1 MKNIEWE
8 GQVKISDYIYELEQ
22 LNALIG
28 FIQTAFAESSSVV
41 SSKDVADALYH
52 IYMSQSRILERM
64 EKVMEG
70 EK

>member
-8 GQVKISDYIYELEQ
+8 GQVKISDDIYELMQ

-28 FIQTAFAESSSVV
+28 FMQTAFAEGFSAV
-41 SSKDVADALYH
+41 SSEDAADALYH
-52 IYMSQSRILERM
+52 IYTSQSRILKRM

>member
-8 GQVKISDYIYELEQ
+8 GQSIISDDIYELMQ

-28 FIQTAFAESSSVV
+28 FMQTAFTEGSSAV
-41 SSKDVADALYH
+41 SSEDAADALYH
-52 IYMSQSRILERM
+52 IYTSQSRILKRM